1 MLPCDPESGSS
12 SPPALS
18 PRRRSRDGL
27 SLEPKGGLDPLKESP
42 EITVRRAVRADSAAI
57 VGFNLSMAAETEG
70 KTLSAGLLT
79 SGVAAVFDDPSKGFY
94 VIAEDGGRPVGGLLV
109 TAEWSDWR
117 NAYFWWIQSVYVEPA
132 SRRRGVYGRL
142 HRWVENTA
150 RSDGNVC
157 GLRLYVDAENAAARS
172 VYERMGMSRSR
183 YDFFESA
190 GRAGGGR
197 TEDE

>member
-1 MLPCDPESGSS
+1 
-12 SPPALS
+12 
-18 PRRRSRDGL
+18 
-27 SLEPKGGLDPLKESP
+27 LDPLKESP

-117 NAYFWWIQSVYVEPA
+117 NAYFWWIQSVYVDPA
-132 SRRRGVYGRL
+132 SRKRGVYGCL
-142 HRWVENTA
+142 HRWVENAA
-150 RSDGNVC
+150 RAAGNVC
-157 GLRLYVDAENAAARS
+157 GLRLYVDADNAAARS

-183 YDFFESA
+183 YDFFESLP
-190 GRAGGGR
+190 RTGGGR
-197 TEDE
+197 GKDD